1 MSRTLPHEISQ
12 INGKTV
18 MKTYKKRYSLIGLS
32 VLTALYGCGGG
43 SDDNYTP
50 PEQENT
56 AAPVHGGD
64 IVLTVHEKDDFQFI
78 ELLGTPTGTS
88 SGAGVATDADGNYMT
103 VTDLSISVS
112 GPRADEIM
120 EAGIEQNGNKLGIR
134 PSAVAPNLDTG
145 ETHIAVVSFNI
156 SDGKNKTPRTAT
168 ITFEGEDFAPVIAN
182 DLSAN
187 FTKDAGLGV
196 INGLSDVTD
205 ADNEPLTIS
214 NLVADSSN
222 EFDLPVTINGT
233 NFEVDIS
240 SVEDRIPDGQKV
252 TFKYTYTVSD
262 HRFDLERVLFVNVL
276 GVQDIEGAPL
286 VLNYFLT
293 EDILETDGLLEV
305 DLAKEIE
312 EREGDAIVISEVKL
326 DGVAYE
332 NSFEGRVEENV
343 LHFNPNA
350 FLDEIEPGGFKDFVF
365 TMKVSDDKGNV
376 SDGERELAIRVNGV
390 ESNLLAKNGMDV
402 GFENGGTG
410 FEATW
415 CDPGTQF
422 NTTIVANGVASFQM
436 LGAPCYYAVTSASFP
451 DLEVGAKYYFSYN
464 AYVGAGEA
472 SPYIV
477 ISNDPNG
484 AHNFWGGVRP
494 EHPADGSWRPLL
506 VEFDTESGYLATP
519 NGDGETPM
527 DIADQL
533 RLFVMSAWLGN
544 DGMPVFDDFNFTRYD
559 DIAGVDILLDSPG
572 SFESVDYEVNSSGGG
587 LVEVRVDESNPD
599 NHVLYVDTSD
609 AADGVTLSFPIAKG
623 ALTSGAKYRIS
634 YDVQYLNYTENQSS
648 GADANINDAGGYT
661 FDFVFENSD
670 SDLTFSKSS
679 TVWNG
684 PEYGTVE
691 SIADEA
697 SHYQGFGTA
706 TNWDSENLMMNVMI
720 RGENAQ
726 YIIDN
731 LKVVRIP

>member
-1 MSRTLPHEISQ
+1 MSSLPHEISQ

-18 MKTYKKRYSLIGLS
+18 MKTFKKRYSLIGLT

-43 SDDNYTP
+43 SDDDFTP
-50 PEQENT
+50 PEQVNT

-64 IVLTVHEKDDFQFI
+64 IALTVHEKDDLQFI
-78 ELLGTPTGTS
+78 ELLGTPTGSRT
-88 SGAGVATDADGNYMT
+88 GPGVATDADGNYMT

-120 EAGIEQNGNKLGIR
+120 NAGIEQNGNKLGIR

-145 ETHIAVVSFNI
+145 ETHIAVVTFNI
-156 SDGKNKTPRTAT
+156 SDGKNKTPRIAT
-168 ITFEGEDFAPVIAN
+168 ITFVGEDFAPEIAN
-182 DLSAN
+182 DLTAN
-187 FTKDAGLGV
+187 FTKDSGIGV

-214 NLVADSSN
+214 NLVADSMN
-222 EFDLPVTINGT
+222 EYDLPVTINGT
-233 NFEVDIS
+233 NIEVDIS
-240 SVEDRIPDGQKV
+240 AVEDSIPDGQKV

-262 HRFDLERVLFVNVL
+262 HRFDLERALYVNVL
-276 GVQDIEGAPL
+276 GVQDIAGAPL

-293 EDILETDGLLEV
+293 EDILETDGMLEV

-312 EREGDAIVISEVKL
+312 EREGDAIVISDVKL

-332 NSFEGRVEENV
+332 NSFEGRVIDNI
-343 LHFNPNA
+343 LYFNPNA
-350 FLDEIEPGGFKDFVF
+350 FLDEISPNGFKDFVF
-365 TMKVSDDKGNV
+365 TMKVSDDKGNF

-402 GFENGGTG
+402 GFENGGAG
-410 FEATW
+410 FEVTW
-415 CDPGTQF
+415 CDPGAAI
-422 NTTIVANGVASFQM
+422 TTSIVANGDASFQM
-436 LGAPCYYAVTSASFP
+436 MGAPCYYAVTAASFP
-451 DLEVGAKYYFSYN
+451 DLEVGAKYYLSYN
-464 AYVGAGEA
+464 AFVGAGEA

-477 ISNDPNG
+477 INNDPNG
-484 AHNFWGGVRP
+484 SHNFWGGVRP

-519 NGDGETPM
+519 NGDGETPT

-559 DIAGVDILLDSPG
+559 NIEGVDVLSNSPG
-572 SFESVDYEVNSSGGG
+572 NFEDNDYVVNTSGGG
-587 LVEVRVDESNPD
+587 VVEVRVDENNPD
-599 NHVLYVDTSD
+599 NHVLYVDTTD
-609 AADGVTLSFPIAKG
+609 AAEGVTLSFPVSKG

-634 YDVQYLNYTENQSS
+634 YDVQYLNYAENQTS
-648 GADANINDAGGYT
+648 GADSNINDAGAYT
-661 FDFVFENSD
+661 FEFVFENLD
-670 SDLTFSKSS
+670 NELEFSKFS
-679 TVWNG
+679 TIWNG
-684 PEYGTVE
+684 PEYGTVH
-691 SIADEA
+691 SIADES
-697 SHYQGFGTA
+697 SHFEGFGTV
-706 TNWDSENLMMNVMI
+706 TDWDSENVMMHVMI
-720 RGENAQ
+720 NGDNAQ

-731 LKVVRIP
+731 LTVVRIP